1 MLFFVLTHVLSFLLD
16 LVATI
21 RLSDREKDLEI
32 LLLRQQVRI
41 LQRKRAYAPRIS
53 CWEKLALAIL
63 AAKLTRLPTSAR
75 KRLGQIVVVFKPD
88 TLLQWHRALIR
99 RKWTLK
105 RRRATGRPCIGT
117 ELETL
122 IIQLANENPRWGL

>member
-1 MLFFVLTHVLSFLLD
+1 MQYATNDGAMLFFVLAHVLSFLLD

-53 CWEKLALAIL
+53 CWEKCALAIL
-63 AAKLTRLPTSAR
+63 AAKLTLCWLLRPSA
-75 KRLGQIVVVFKPD
+75 G
-88 TLLQWHRALIR
+88 
-99 RKWTLK
+99 
-105 RRRATGRPCIGT
+105 G
-117 ELETL
+117 
-122 IIQLANENPRWGL
+122 